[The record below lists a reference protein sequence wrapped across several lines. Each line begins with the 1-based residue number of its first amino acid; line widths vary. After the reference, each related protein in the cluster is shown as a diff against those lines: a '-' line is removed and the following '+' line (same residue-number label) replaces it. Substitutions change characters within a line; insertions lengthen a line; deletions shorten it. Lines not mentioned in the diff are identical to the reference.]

1 MANRRTAIE
10 RWVRIT
16 VFVLALL
23 PLARMVAHGLTG
35 GLGANPIEE
44 VTHRTGW
51 WTLTF
56 LMLALTVTPAQ
67 QLTAIGWLIKLRR
80 MLGLYAFFYA
90 TLHFGIYIGIDQFF
104 AWEFIVEDIMDR
116 PYVTVGFTALV
127 LLTPLA
133 ATSTKKMVKRLGGQ
147 RWKRLHSLVY
157 VASALGVLHFLW
169 QVKADIREP
178 AIFGGILVTL
188 LGYRTAV
195 ERLRQ
200 LKIRRVKRASK
211 SVRVETAAVPAE
223 GSAATAQ
230 QLTR

>member
-1 MANRRTAIE
+1 
-10 RWVRIT
+10 
-16 VFVLALL
+16 
-23 PLARMVAHGLTG
+23 
-35 GLGANPIEE
+35 
-44 VTHRTGW
+44 
-51 WTLTF
+51 
-56 LMLALTVTPAQ
+56 MLALAVTPAQ